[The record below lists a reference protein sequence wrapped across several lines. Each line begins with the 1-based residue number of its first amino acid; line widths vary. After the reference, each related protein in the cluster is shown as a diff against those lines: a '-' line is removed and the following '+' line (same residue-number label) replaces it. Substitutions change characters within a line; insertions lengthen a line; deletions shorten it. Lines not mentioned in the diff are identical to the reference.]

1 MKISLDGHYG
11 YRRLIVSSIPS
22 IAMILVGSIYSVVD
36 GLFVSNF
43 VGTTAFAALNV
54 IWPAVMLV
62 GSLGLMVG
70 TGGSALVGK
79 TMGEGDRER
88 ASVIFSMLVK
98 FVIVLSVVFMVPMLL
113 LMEPLARL
121 LGAEGEMVHQ
131 CVIYGS
137 ICTIGLPAFML
148 QMAFQSFYMA
158 AEKPQLGTIMSIVCA
173 VTNMALDALF
183 ILVFGWGL
191 AGAAAASMV
200 ACAVGGFFP
209 LWYFSSRRNTSSL
222 RMVWGRGEVLLA
234 EAGVGVGRPEA
245 VRESRRVE
253 DDGLYAGSVSHGGT
267 VPEVRRS
274 WLGFEKAPLLQACGN
289 GLSEYVGNISFN
301 ILAICYNLQ
310 LLRMM
315 GENGVAAYSIILYY
329 GYMCAA
335 VFFGYNI
342 AVTPIIGFNYGAG
355 NRAELRSL
363 LRRSLVVLLA
373 FGGVMTILAEVFA
386 EPAARLFVGY
396 DSELTALSAHAFRL
410 SMLSFV
416 IAGVNL
422 FFSAWFTGLNN
433 GKISAVLSF
442 VRNLV
447 LELGF
452 VFLLPALLGP
462 DGIWLAVDAA
472 DLVCLFLGIG
482 LILKYRKRYGY

>member
-11 YRRLIVSSIPS
+11 YRRLILSSVPS
-22 IAMILVGSIYSVVD
+22 IAMVLVGSIYSVVD

-62 GSLGLMVG
+62 GALGLMVG
-70 TGGSALVGK
+70 VGGSALVGK
-79 TMGEGDRER
+79 IMGEGDRDR
-88 ASVIFSMLVK
+88 ASAVFSMLVK
-98 FVIVLSVVFMVPMLL
+98 FVVVLSVVFMVPMLL

-137 ICTIGLPAFML
+137 ICTLGLPAFML
-148 QMAFQSFYMA
+148 QMAFQSFYMT
-158 AEKPQLGTIMSIVCA
+158 AEKPQLGPIMSIVCA

-183 ILVFGWGL
+183 ILVFRWGL
-191 AGAAAASMV
+191 AGAAAASML
-200 ACAVGGFFP
+200 ACGVGGFFP
-209 LWYFSSRRNTSSL
+209 LWYFCSRQNTSSL
-222 RMVWGRGEVLLA
+222 RLVKSGWE
-234 EAGVGVGRPEA
+234 
-245 VRESRRVE
+245 RE
-253 DDGLYAGSVSHGGT
+253 
-267 VPEVRRS
+267 
-274 WLGFEKAPLLQACGN
+274 PLLKASSN

-342 AVTPIIGFNYGAG
+342 AVTPIVGFNYGAG
-355 NRAELRSL
+355 DRAELRSL
-363 LRRSLVVLLA
+363 LQRSIVVLL
-373 FGGVMTILAEVFA
+373 FSGGVMTVLAEVFA

-396 DSELTALSAHAFRL
+396 DPDLTALSAHAFRL

-433 GKISAVLSF
+433 GKVSAVLSF

-472 DLVCLFLGIG
+472 DLVCLILGLG
-482 LILKYRKRYGY
+482 LVLKYRKQYGY